1 MGNQIVEHD
10 VTKNASKPIDKFL
23 ELLIIRF
30 EILFA
35 KVFEAGEL
43 SENYRNDYK
52 EYSINRTALDIFNTF
67 IQTILYF
74 YGQKIAYVKGVS
86 N

>member
-10 VTKNASKPIDKFL
+10 VPKNVSKPIDEIL
-23 ELLIIRF
+23 ELLIILD
-30 EILFA
+30 EILFV

-52 EYSINRTALDIFNTF
+52 ECSINRTALDIFNTF